1 MVLHSPVMVL
11 HSPVMVLNSLV
22 LVFTQSSFNFYTVQL
37 YFFTQSSF
45 IFLHSPVL
53 FLHSPVFIFT
63 QSSFNFYTI
72 QFYFL
77 HSPVL
82 FLHSP
87 VLIFTQSSFIFCVV
101 TIPLSRYCN
110 TCYLTAAI
118 LYFLATM
125 DSIILR
131 AVREELRLS
140 SSTLTLLRQKSLIF
154 LPCLRQNS
162 NFHTLFKT
170 KIDKIDTLIKMIKS
184 IPCLRQKS
192 RKNTLAGRTSL
203 LSPYKG
209 LVPPPRVLG
218 SSF

>member
-11 HSPVMVLNSLV
+11 HSLV
-22 LVFTQSSFNFYTVQL
+22 LVFTQSSFNFYTVQF

-45 IFLHSPVL
+45 
-53 FLHSPVFIFT
+53 
-63 QSSFNFYTI
+63 
-72 QFYFL
+72 
-77 HSPVL
+77 
-82 FLHSP
+82 
-87 VLIFTQSSFIFCVV
+87 IFTQSSFIFCVV
-101 TIPLSRYCN
+101 TRPLSRYCN

-125 DSIILR
+125 DSIILW
-131 AVREELRLS
+131 AVREELRRS

-170 KIDKIDTLIKMIKS
+170 FVEHTRRLFIVHEKIPCLRQKWIKSMPWLRQKMIKS

-192 RKNTLAGRTSL
+192 RKNTPAGRTSL

>member
-22 LVFTQSSFNFYTVQL
+22 LVFTQSSFNFYTVQ
-37 YFFTQSSF
+37 
-45 IFLHSPVL
+45 
-53 FLHSPVFIFT
+53 
-63 QSSFNFYTI
+63 
-72 QFYFL
+72 FYF
-77 HSPVL
+77 
-82 FLHSP
+82 
-87 VLIFTQSSFIFCVV
+87 FTQSSFIFCVV
-101 TIPLSRYCN
+101 TRPLSRYCN

-170 KIDKIDTLIKMIKS
+170 FVEHTRRLFIVHEKIPCLRQKLIKSMPWLRQKMIKS